1 MNLLGIT
8 LSTPRLGPPPA
19 TRLLTLGFL
28 YALVLTGCGSG
39 NQEAKPQES
48 STASTSAS
56 SIDTP
61 SSPTSKQESSA
72 TPENSSSASAE
83 SKETEPAVAENN
95 AAAETL
101 AQAKEVSPDTAEVKE
116 AEALYSDVHE
126 VFSALEPAVVL
137 DNANASEQ
145 QSQSSESAEAQA
157 SEPPAPQYLS
167 DETIKNLESHA
178 TGAALEQYIATA
190 LEYAVSGWRTEGK
203 PTVVG
208 TPRMADGEYMGQ
220 PAKILEVCLDSS
232 EVRLLDSQGRV
243 INSSQFPRSLNIF
256 TLTQDKGAWK
266 IASHDF
272 PNEADC

>member
-1 MNLLGIT
+1 MNQSGIT
-8 LSTPRLGPPPA
+8 LPTSRSEPRASIRVLALGTLSLLLLTACGSKEEASTP
-19 TRLLTLGFL
+19 
-28 YALVLTGCGSG
+28 GS
-39 NQEAKPQES
+39 ASSSISTS
-48 STASTSAS
+48 STATSSVPAPSSDTSAGNSAHPTDAESAS
-56 SIDTP
+56 S
-61 SSPTSKQESSA
+61 
-72 TPENSSSASAE
+72 
-83 SKETEPAVAENN
+83 EPKAAENHE
-95 AAAETL
+95 AAEAL
-101 AQAKEVSPDTAEVKE
+101 SQAKEVSPDAAEVKE
-116 AEALYSDVHE
+116 AEALYSDIHE